1 MVGLVPLPMEAKYLG
16 KKAAVLRNVLAFL
29 FAFATAFI
37 IGAVL
42 K

>member
-1 MVGLVPLPMEAKYLG
+1 MEFKYLG
-16 KKAAVLRNVLAFL
+16 KKVAMLRNILAYL

-42 K
+42 T